1 MIAAI
6 LRVSEE
12 KKEWFDEISYKYLV
26 VLLLQNLF
34 FGLSYFYKFFD
45 IFEILVLSMTSI
57 YLFLFSLS
65 LLRMNKKEIEE
76 NNRLFGKLQFNY
88 QAYCLVWVVLIF
100 YLSSSDP
107 LLPISW
113 VNPSF
118 VWISLNM
125 VGVILFYYFS
135 EHINDKISEI
145 FRD

>member
-1 MIAAI
+1 MIAEI
-6 LRVSEE
+6 LKVPEE
-12 KKEWFDEISYKYLV
+12 KQEWFDEISYKYLV
-26 VLLLQNLF
+26 VLLIQNLF
-34 FGLSYFYKFFD
+34 FGLSCFYKFFD
-45 IFEILVLSMTSI
+45 IFKILVLSIASI
-57 YLFLFSLS
+57 YLFLSSLS
-65 LLRMNKKEIEE
+65 LLRMNKEEIEK
-76 NNRLFGKLQFNY
+76 NNRLFGKHQCIC

-125 VGVILFYYFS
+125 VGLILFYYFS
-135 EHINDKISEI
+135 DYINNKISEI